1 MLQETA
7 QQLSARLKFQT
18 ITCSRATRGCATK
31 REAQEGAS
39 ARILR
44 PAALLQGASVR
55 GLTSCLQSQGQGRR
69 KKNQTWLQ
77 RNRQQRVHETPHAEA
92 HARTTAPATAC
103 PDGRSGQ
110 GAPTFP
116 AASRTSIPS
125 LTTAAGQEEGAA
137 TRAAAERGS
146 RRVQQAASTPTRSVR
161 TCPRPPL
168 RVLLGAAPL
177 GAFAA
182 LALPQHEPIQTARLG
197 RARARGHH
205 HTLPLRTAGLGC
217 TSHPARQAA
226 CPRRLP
232 AP

>member
-1 MLQETA
+1 M
-7 QQLSARLKFQT
+7 
-18 ITCSRATRGCATK
+18 
-31 REAQEGAS
+31 
-39 ARILR
+39 
-44 PAALLQGASVR
+44 
-55 GLTSCLQSQGQGRR
+55 RR
-69 KKNQTWLQ
+69 KGKHRREPAHAFCARPHSCRVRPFEASPLACRARDKAGGKKIRRWLQ

-217 TSHPARQAA
+217 TSNPARQAA